1 MYETK
6 CIRFFQHS
14 TTLLNIS
21 KGDHY
26 WENKKSQ
33 TLVQLNNTLII
44 AITEK

>member
-1 MYETK
+1 MKRNAFSNITV
-6 CIRFFQHS
+6 
-14 TTLLNIS
+14 LLNITN
-21 KGDHY
+21 GDHY